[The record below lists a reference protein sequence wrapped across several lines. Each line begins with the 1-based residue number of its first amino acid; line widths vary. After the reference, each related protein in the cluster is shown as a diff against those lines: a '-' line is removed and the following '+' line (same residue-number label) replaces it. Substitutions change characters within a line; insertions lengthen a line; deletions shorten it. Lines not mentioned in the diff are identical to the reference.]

1 MRLRNVVP
9 VMVLFAVIAALIARQ
24 ALAGPPIELPPGFVH
39 LKGGGEGFRARTS
52 DEARLWLR
60 TLTDPSEAPIEFW
73 AEVLEKD
80 LLQRG
85 YERRGGGEVRDGAGA
100 VGRWL
105 EFDAN
110 VQGER
115 MHYRIAVWVDGTAVR
130 VVEYGAVGEAYGK
143 HLPAVEK
150 ALTTLRR

>member
-1 MRLRNVVP
+1 MRLRIVVP
-9 VMVLFAVIAALIARQ
+9 VLVLVAVIVVLLARQ

-39 LKGGGEGFRARTS
+39 LKGGGEGFRAQTS
-52 DEARLWLR
+52 DDARLWVR
-60 TLTDPSEAPIEFW
+60 TLNDPSEAPIEFW
-73 AEVLEKD
+73 AEVLVKD

-85 YERRGGGEVRDGAGA
+85 YELRGSGDVRDRSGT

-115 MHYRIAVWVDGTAVR
+115 MHYRIAVWADGTAVQ

-150 ALTTLRR
+150 ALTTLHR

>member
-1 MRLRNVVP
+1 MRFRIVVP
-9 VMVLFAVIAALIARQ
+9 VMVLVAVIVVLLARQ
-24 ALAGPPIELPPGFVH
+24 VPAAPPIDLPPGFVH
-39 LKGGGEGFRARTS
+39 LKSRGEGFRALTS
-52 DEARLWLR
+52 DDARLWVR
-60 TLTDPSEAPIEFW
+60 TLTDPSAAPIEFW

-85 YERRGGGEVRDGAGA
+85 YERRGSGEARDRAGT

-110 VQGER
+110 VNGER
-115 MHYRIAVWVDGTAVR
+115 MHYRIAVWVEGTAVQ
-130 VVEYGAVGEAYGK
+130 VVEYGAVGEAYAK